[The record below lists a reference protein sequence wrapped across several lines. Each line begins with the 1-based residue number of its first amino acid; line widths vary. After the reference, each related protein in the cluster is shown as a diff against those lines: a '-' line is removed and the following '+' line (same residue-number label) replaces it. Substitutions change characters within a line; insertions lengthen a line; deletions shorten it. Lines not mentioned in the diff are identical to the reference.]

1 MYCKHKFYVSVWDS
15 ITHFSNS
22 M

>member
-1 MYCKHKFYVSVWDS
+1 MYCKHKFYVSVLDP